1 MITDKIIIY
10 RKVIDALYPLYMKKY
25 HETELDESEIT
36 IIMCSLKIRISNL
49 DSIQFNDYIL
59 REIVNDEI
67 ENTQKIINK
76 LSLIERG

>member
-10 RKVIDALYPLYMKKY
+10 RKVIDDLYPLYMKKY

-49 DSIQFNDYIL
+49 DSIQWLYFARNCKWWNRKYTK
-59 REIVNDEI
+59 NH
-67 ENTQKIINK
+67 Q
-76 LSLIERG
+76 

>member
-10 RKVIDALYPLYMKKY
+10 RKVIDDLYPLYMKKY

-49 DSIQFNDYIL
+49 DSIQ
-59 REIVNDEI
+59 
-67 ENTQKIINK
+67 
-76 LSLIERG
+76 